1 MSSLT
6 CNWKGHRSSR
16 KFSHPIYSPWW
27 AWCWSELLSGL
38 KILNICLASYSDV
51 ANKSKCRPWIWGIL
65 NHRPLLG
72 VLSSFRKLTES
83 QDTESS
89 LSCITRGR
97 GTWMNQD
104 HMLQWCGS
112 SPGHHLLK
120 FCPWTSSMS
129 IAQELV
135 IKAYSWVW
143 AQINESQPWEWT
155 PASVL
160 SKAPQVR
167 LIQLKLAN

>member
-1 MSSLT
+1 MRYT
-6 CNWKGHRSSR
+6 
-16 KFSHPIYSPWW
+16 
-27 AWCWSELLSGL
+27 
-38 KILNICLASYSDV
+38 
-51 ANKSKCRPWIWGIL
+51 

-72 VLSSFRKLTES
+72 VLSSFRKLPGRIPGQVLGHRE
-83 QDTESS
+83 
-89 LSCITRGR
+89 LSRRITRGK

-104 HMLQWCGS
+104 HMLQRCGS

-120 FCPWTSSMS
+120 YCPWTSSRS
-129 IAQELV
+129 TAQELV

-167 LIQLKLAN
+167 LIQLKLANWSLKTHLRGAARHEQ